1 MIALP
6 QQIDRSS
13 RLLLGSRGMGAC
25 QGRGLDTRVAHDS
38 AEFEAALHLVY
49 QAYRE
54 TNLIAPNP
62 YEMRITKYHLLPTT
76 NIFLACD
83 NHEVVGTLTLIRD
96 GAYGLPMEEAYRDVI
111 AERRARGLRMAE
123 VSCLADAGYGKSN
136 MLSVVVQLMSHM
148 AQFALRHEVDQFV
161 IAVHPH
167 HVGFYRRFAGFEVI
181 GDERCYHS
189 VCDNPAVALAGDLRT
204 IHRTH
209 PHVHK
214 RFFGKPFPE
223 HALTEPRLNQD
234 LLVHLEKVL
243 EHTNPDC
250 FRTRP
255 QLPLAA

>member
-13 RLLLGSRGMGAC
+13 RLLLEPSNVAAC
-25 QGRGLDTRVAHDS
+25 HNRGLHTRLAHGMP
-38 AEFEAALHLVY
+38 EIEAALHLVY
-49 QAYRE
+49 QAYLE
-54 TNLIAPNP
+54 TQLIEPNP
-62 YEMRITKYHLLPTT
+62 YELRITKYHLLPTT

-83 NHEVVGTLTLIRD
+83 NNEVVGTLTLIRD
-96 GAYGLPMEEAYRDVI
+96 GECGLPMEEAYHDVI
-111 AERRARGLRMAE
+111 AERRARGLRVAE
-123 VSCLADAGYGKSN
+123 VSCLADSGYGKSN

-167 HVGFYRRFAGFEVI
+167 HVGFYQRFAGFEVI

-214 RFFGKPFPE
+214 RFFGNPFPD
-223 HALTEPRLNQD
+223 HALAEPQLKED
-234 LLVHLEKVL
+234 LLLYLEQVL
-243 EHTNPDC
+243 QHTNPEC
-250 FRTRP
+250 YRTRRP
-255 QLPLAA
+255 LPLAA